1 MLAKRGMSDRVKFF
15 AGNFFTD
22 PLPAADVLIM
32 GRILHDWDLAQKRML
47 LEKANAALP
56 TGGALIVYE
65 AIIDDERRENAFG
78 LLGSLNMLLATLGGF
93 DLLGPIARLG
103 CAKPGSRRPASSRS
117 RIRFPWSSR

>member
-1 MLAKRGMSDRVKFF
+1 M
-15 AGNFFTD
+15 
-22 PLPAADVLIM
+22 
-32 GRILHDWDLAQKRML
+32 AQKRML

-56 TGGALIVYE
+56 TGEALIVYE

-78 LLGSLNMLLATLGGF
+78 LLGSLNMLLATPGGF